1 MVIRLLLCDFVSP
14 VGKTCGGQDRQNTR
28 YEITV
33 TGETMTLECHQT
45 DNHDYMY
52 WYQQDLGHR
61 LRLTHYTYDV
71 DNTEK
76 VEISNRKENASLVEI
91 HEEPLDNLRVPP
103 SSPCCGLCNFIY
115 RLPHS

>member
-1 MVIRLLLCDFVSP
+1 
-14 VGKTCGGQDRQNTR
+14 
-28 YEITV
+28 
-33 TGETMTLECHQT
+33 MTLECHQT

-76 VEISNRKENASLVEI
+76 VEISNGYSISRSNTEDFYPTPKSVIPSHTSMYSCASSKSIVL
-91 HEEPLDNLRVPP
+91 HGHFL
-103 SSPCCGLCNFIY
+103 SAQKGG
-115 RLPHS
+115 